1 MQENDFSRS
10 TARQSSPGLTGS
22 TVRLDGVQKSFRGLR
37 VLGRVSLN
45 VSEHSIVAIVGPS
58 GSGKSTILNII
69 AQILPADAGR
79 LEMNSHLSFGAGL
92 NYMMQD
98 SVLLP
103 WRTLWQN
110 ALLAA
115 EVVDSESDTAKDR
128 CQVLFSQLNLYQA
141 RNVLPDEASGGMLR
155 RAALARALLTQPRL
169 LLLDEPFAGLDFDI
183 KLRAQRVLLREYA
196 STAMSIVLVT
206 HDIEDAIV
214 LADRVVV
221 LSEKPT
227 VVKTEFE
234 IDRGADDRDPFRSR
248 ASAWFTT
255 QFRRAVKELRYLRD

>member
-1 MQENDFSRS
+1 MRKRDLAQSTSRETLVGS
-10 TARQSSPGLTGS
+10 TASI
-22 TVRLDGVQKSFRGLR
+22 VRLVSVRKSFRRLKVVDG
-37 VLGRVSLN
+37 VTLN
-45 VSEHSIVAIVGPS
+45 VPERSIVAIVGPS
-58 GSGKSTILNII
+58 GSGKTTILNII
-69 AQILPADAGR
+69 AGILRSDAGR
-79 LEMNSHLSFGAGL
+79 IDMTPHLRFGDGL

-115 EVVDSESDTAKDR
+115 EVIDREVDAARDR
-128 CQVLFSQLNLYQA
+128 CQVLFSQLNLYEG
-141 RNVLPDEASGGMLR
+141 RNALPDEASGGMLR
-155 RAALARALLTQPRL
+155 RASLARALLTQPRL

-183 KLRAQRVLLREYA
+183 KLRAQRVLLRQYA
-196 STAMSIVLVT
+196 STVMSIVLVT

-227 VVKTEFE
+227 VVKTQFE

-248 ASAWFTT
+248 TSEWFTA
-255 QFRRAVKELRYLRD
+255 QFRRAVEELRYLRD

>member
-1 MQENDFSRS
+1 MTEPTDFI
-10 TARQSSPGLTGS
+10 
-22 TVRLDGVQKSFRGLR
+22 VRLDGVQKSFKDLK
-37 VLGRVSLN
+37 VLDDVTLN
-45 VSEHSIVAIVGPS
+45 VSAPSIVAITGPS
-58 GSGKSTILNII
+58 GSGKSTILNIL
-69 AQILPADAGR
+69 AGMLRSDAGR
-79 LEMNSHLSFGAGL
+79 LEIAPRLCFGNGLS
-92 NYMMQD
+92 YMMQD

-115 EVVDSESDTAKDR
+115 EVVDSEIDVARDR
-128 CQVLFSQLNLYQA
+128 CQTLFSQLNLYEA
-141 RNVLPDEASGGMLR
+141 RNILPDEASGGMLR
-155 RAALARALLTQPRL
+155 RAALVRALLTKPRL

-183 KLRAQRVLLREYA
+183 KLRAQRVLLRQYA
-196 STAMSIVLVT
+196 STVMSIVLVT

-234 IDRGADDRDPFRSR
+234 IDRDTEDRDPFRSR
-248 ASAWFTT
+248 TSAWFTT